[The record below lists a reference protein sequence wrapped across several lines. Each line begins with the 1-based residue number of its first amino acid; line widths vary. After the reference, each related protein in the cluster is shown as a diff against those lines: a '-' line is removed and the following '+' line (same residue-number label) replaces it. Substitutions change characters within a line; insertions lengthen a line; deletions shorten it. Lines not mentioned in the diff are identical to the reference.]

1 MEWGWART
9 CDREDLKRPE
19 TSLFYW
25 GAGDFPEAELR
36 GVLSLS
42 NKSLSNRQLAEG
54 LVSALAEYNAGKELK
69 LKAWSE
75 YREQKK

>member
-1 MEWGWART
+1 L
-9 CDREDLKRPE
+9 DREAAFRRFNPYAPFIPIA
-19 TSLFYW
+19 S
-25 GAGDFPEAELR
+25 LR
-36 GVLSLS
+36 GNLPLS

-75 YREQKK
+75 YRTG